1 MNFREEPMRRPAS
14 AMSLTIITIASA
26 ALTLIWLVKVW
37 LGDNPTDRTVL
48 LILAVITV
56 TLAVVTSG
64 IMRKIRKRNM
74 TP

>member
-1 MNFREEPMRRPAS
+1 MDFREEPMRRPAS
-14 AMSLTIITIASA
+14 VMSLTIITVASA

-37 LGDNPTDRTVL
+37 LGDNTTDRTIL

-64 IMRKIRKRNM
+64 IMRKIRNRDI

>member
-1 MNFREEPMRRPAS
+1 MPRPAS
-14 AMSLTIITIASA
+14 VMSLTIITVAGA
-26 ALTLIWLVKVW
+26 ALTVIWLIKVW

-48 LILAVITV
+48 LILAVVTV

-64 IMRKIRKRNM
+64 IMRKIRNRDI